1 MISLL
6 LVINTTIIG
15 SAFGADE
22 FSIEALLKEV
32 RNQYSDDIEYHP
44 TSITINEN
52 NDFCKA
58 GNCVYEIS
66 DGKLSQNMFDS
77 TKRSFVGTL
86 EVIVQQ
92 GDTKVTKLFPFN
104 SDLSISEIRETGGKS
119 VELLDGKISFGKDTF
134 NPEFE
139 YSISN
144 GTLTVHGQNASLN
157 LSGNST
163 SF

>member
-1 MISLL
+1 M
-6 LVINTTIIG
+6 NTTFIG
-15 SAFGADE
+15 TAFGADE
-22 FSIEALLKEV
+22 FSIEVPLKEI
-32 RNQYSDDIEYHP
+32 RNEFSDDIEYEP
-44 TSITINEN
+44 TSLTINDN
-52 NDFCKA
+52 NEFCQT
-58 GNCVYEIS
+58 NQCNYEIS
-66 DGKLSQNMFDS
+66 DGKLTQNSYDS
-77 TKRSFVGTL
+77 TLRSFEGTL
-86 EVIVQQ
+86 KVTVQQ

-104 SDLSISEIRETGGKS
+104 SELSISEIRETGGKS

-144 GTLTVHGQNASLN
+144 GTLTLQGQMASLN

>member
-1 MISLL
+1 
-6 LVINTTIIG
+6 VNTTFVG
-15 SAFGADE
+15 TAFGADQ
-22 FSIEALLKEV
+22 FSMEVLLKEV
-32 RNQYSDDIEYHP
+32 RQQFSEDIDYEP
-44 TSITINEN
+44 TSLTLNET
-52 NDFCKA
+52 NDFCRT
-58 GNCVYEIS
+58 GSNCSYEIS
-66 DGKLSQNMFDS
+66 DGKLRQNTYDS
-77 TKRSFVGTL
+77 AKRSFEGTL
-86 EVIVQQ
+86 KVTVQQ

-104 SDLSISEIRETGGKS
+104 SDLSISEIRETGGNS

-144 GTLTVHGQNASLN
+144 GTLALQGKNASLS

>member
-1 MISLL
+1 MNI
-6 LVINTTIIG
+6 TFMG
-15 SAFGADE
+15 SSFGLDD
-22 FSIEALLKEV
+22 FSIEVLLKEV
-32 RNQYSDDIEYHP
+32 KNQYSDDIEYLP
-44 TSITINEN
+44 ISLTINKN
-52 NDFCKA
+52 NDFCQA
-58 GNCVYEIS
+58 GNCTYEIS
-66 DGKLSQNMFDS
+66 DGKIAQNTFDS
-77 TKRSFVGTL
+77 TKRSFEGTL
-86 EVIVQQ
+86 KVTVQQ

-134 NPEFE
+134 NPNFE

-144 GTLTVHGQNASLN
+144 GTLTLQGQKASLN